1 MLQGIKPRLSVIV
14 PVHNGRTVLPL
25 CLSALER
32 SDLPRSQ
39 WELIV
44 VDDGSH
50 DDSAVIAARYA
61 DAVVRLPGKRH
72 GQAYSRNRGFEA
84 SNSDIAVFID
94 VDAAVHEDTL
104 RRFLELHEARP
115 DVSAI
120 FGAYDGRPSRLGIVS
135 DFRSMLEH
143 YLHQR
148 DAGEAERFWA
158 GCGSVRA
165 DAFRRVGMFDEWHYT
180 LGHGE
185 DLELGR
191 RLRLKGHR
199 ILLRPE
205 LRVTHLKSWTLRD
218 SVFADFRHR
227 SLPLT
232 RLRLQERWAAR
243 SRAHQRLS
251 ERLCTAAAALGWV
264 ALFVTAFLG
273 RLWPLL
279 ALPVVLVV
287 IAVSNRA
294 FYRFVA
300 KECGVPSALAMVPL
314 HVLYYATH
322 VVSALIGRVLHH
334 VVGAPLAPIDAA
346 AEAGMD
352 LRVWPP
358 RPSRPEDGLWSHSPK
373 RAGNGKS
380 EPASSGSGSG
390 T

>member
-1 MLQGIKPRLSVIV
+1 VLQGIRPRLSVIV

-44 VDDGSH
+44 VDDGSN
-50 DDSAVIAARYA
+50 DDSALIAARYA

-72 GQAYSRNRGFEA
+72 GHAYSRNRGFEA

-94 VDAAVHEDTL
+94 VDVAVHEDTL
-104 RRFLELHEARP
+104 GRFLELHEARP

-120 FGAYDGRPSRLGIVS
+120 FGAYDGRPSRQGIVS
-135 DFRSMLEH
+135 DFRSMLDH

-165 DAFRRVGMFDEWHYT
+165 DAFRQAGMFDEWHYSV
-180 LGHGE
+180 GPGE
-185 DLELGR
+185 DIELGR

-205 LRVTHLKSWTLRD
+205 LAVTHLKSWTLRD
-218 SVFADFRHR
+218 SIFNDFRHR
-227 SLPLT
+227 SLPLM
-232 RLRLQERWAAR
+232 RLRLHERWAAR
-243 SRAHQRLS
+243 SRAHQRPS

-264 ALFVTAFLG
+264 ALFATALLG

-279 ALPVVLVV
+279 ALPVVVVV
-287 IAVSNRA
+287 IAILNGA
-294 FYRFVA
+294 FYRLVLRERGVA
-300 KECGVPSALAMVPL
+300 SALAMVPL
-314 HVLYYATH
+314 HALYYATN
-322 VVSALIGRVLHH
+322 VVSALIGWVLHH
-334 VVGAPLAPIDAA
+334 MVGAPLAPIDAA

-358 RPSRPEDGLWSHSPK
+358 RPSRPEEGVWSHSPK
-373 RAGNGKS
+373 RSSNGKS
-380 EPASSGSGSG
+380 EPASSPSSN
-390 T
+390 

>member
-1 MLQGIKPRLSVIV
+1 MQRVKPRLSVIV
-14 PVHNGRTVLPL
+14 PVHEGRKVLPL
-25 CLSALER
+25 CLSALAR
-32 SDLPRSQ
+32 SDLPRDL

-44 VDDGSH
+44 VDDGSY
-50 DDSAVIAARYA
+50 DDSAVVAARYA

-72 GQAYSRNRGFEA
+72 GAAYSRNRGFEA

-94 VDAAVHEDTL
+94 PDVAVHEDTL

-120 FGAYDGRPSRLGIVS
+120 FGAYDGRPGRQGLVS
-135 DFRSMLEH
+135 NFRSLLDH
-143 YLHQR
+143 YVHNR

-165 DAFRRVGMFDEWHYT
+165 DAFRAVGMFDEWHYSV
-180 LGHGE
+180 GQGE

-191 RLRLKGHR
+191 RLRLHGHR

-205 LRVTHLKSWTLRD
+205 LAVTHLKEWTLRD
-218 SVFADFRHR
+218 SILNDFRNR

-251 ERLCTAAAALGWV
+251 ERLCTAAAALGWTG
-264 ALFVTAFLG
+264 LITTAFIG

-279 ALPVVLVV
+279 VLPLVV
-287 IAVSNRA
+287 VAIALLNRS
-294 FYRFVA
+294 FYRLVA
-300 KECGVPSALAMVPL
+300 RECGVPTALAMVPL

-322 VVSALIGRVLHH
+322 VVSALIGRLLHNLL
-334 VVGAPLAPIDAA
+334 GAPLAPIDAA
-346 AEAGMD
+346 AEAGME

-358 RPSRPEDGLWSHSPK
+358 RPSRPTEGLWSHAPARS
-373 RAGNGKS
+373 RNGAG
-380 EPASSGSGSG
+380 ESSGTGPVD
-390 T
+390 